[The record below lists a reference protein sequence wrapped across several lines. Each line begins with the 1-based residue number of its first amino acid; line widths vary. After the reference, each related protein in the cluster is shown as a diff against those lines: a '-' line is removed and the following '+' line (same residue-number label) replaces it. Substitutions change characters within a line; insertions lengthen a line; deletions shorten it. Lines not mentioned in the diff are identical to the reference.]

1 MNIMEKEKIMTK
13 FNKFV
18 KNTIIVL
25 GLIFISLIII
35 LNLVYSVRIYN
46 GMSENVIINQNTF
59 LFTMFLIIILA
70 VTYYIL
76 YQTEK
81 IKVSKKVNK
90 LIFITLFIIYIILQ
104 IVWINVRCANP
115 NHDQYYVY
123 DTAIRLKEKNENL
136 IGDEYLQT
144 YPQQVSTATFYA
156 IILKIFNTNNVIVL
170 QYLNIIANA
179 FTIFGLYLIAKQIAN
194 KDNKFNKGTFILL
207 AFTYTALPL
216 LSTFIYGDLIS
227 LPFAIFGIYFAVK
240 YVKEDNIKFIIF
252 SGLSMSMAYF
262 LRMNSLIF
270 IIAITIYLFLGLLK
284 VIQNKEKAKII
295 IKTILIILFIIISIL
310 PSKLYISFMQEKLKL
325 NKEKSYPTI
334 GWLTIGV
341 TLSTRGAG
349 WYVDPYVDIWKSN
362 GQDAT
367 FLKENYIKM
376 LTYYKENPVICINFY
391 LKKILSMWAE
401 PSFASLW
408 YNLSFNFGNMSVNE
422 GTATEEQIK
431 EYEKVDNVVYKLY
444 NFIMIY
450 EKIILMLVF
459 MSVLLLILRN
469 KELSNE
475 QVLLILVFI
484 GGFLF
489 HILWEAKS
497 RYVIPYFI
505 VLIPL
510 ASIGIKQNVEWV
522 QRIIKQIKSKI
533 IETKNKVM

>member
-1 MNIMEKEKIMTK
+1 MNIMEKERTMIKLSNFI
-13 FNKFV
+13 
-18 KNTIIVL
+18 KNVIISFS
-25 GLIFISLIII
+25 LILVFLIII
-35 LNLVYSVRIYN
+35 LNIVYSVRIYN
-46 GMSENVIINQNTF
+46 GMSENVIISQNTF
-59 LFTMFLIIILA
+59 VFTILFLLILSVI
-70 VTYYIL
+70 YYIL

-81 IKVSKKVNK
+81 IKISKKANK
-90 LIFITLFIIYIILQ
+90 VIFITLFALYIILQ

-123 DTAIRLKEKNENL
+123 DTAISLNENL
-136 IGDEYLQT
+136 ESLIGSEYLQT
-144 YPQQVSTATFYA
+144 YPQQISTATFYA

-179 FTIFGLYLIAKQIAN
+179 FTIWGLYLIAKQIAN
-194 KDNKFNKGTFILL
+194 KDSKFSKGAFILL

-227 LPFAIFGIYFAVK
+227 LPFAIFAIYFAIK
-240 YVKEDNIKFIIF
+240 YAKEDDIKFIFF
-252 SGLSMSMAYF
+252 SGISMSMAYF

-270 IIAITIYLFLGLLK
+270 IIAITIYLFLGVLK
-284 VIQNKEKAKII
+284 IIQNKEKSKII
-295 IKTILIILFIIISIL
+295 IKAILMILFIMISIL
-310 PSKLYISFMQEKLKL
+310 PSKIYISFMQEKLKL
-325 NKEKSYPTI
+325 DKEKSYPAI
-334 GWLTIGV
+334 GWFAMGT

-349 WYVDPYVDIWKSN
+349 WYVEPYVETWRDN

-367 FLKENYIKM
+367 FLKEKCIEM
-376 LTYYKENPVICINFY
+376 LTYYKNNPLICISFY
-391 LKKILSMWAE
+391 MKKIASMWVE

-422 GTATEEQIK
+422 GTATEEQII
-431 EYEKVDNVVYKLY
+431 EYQKVDNIVYKSY

-450 EKIILMLVF
+450 EKIILTLVF
-459 MSVLLLILRN
+459 ISVLLVILRN

-475 QVLLILVFI
+475 HILLILIFI

-497 RYVIPYFI
+497 RYVIPYFV

-510 ASIGIKQNVEWV
+510 ASIGIKQNIEWI
-522 QRIIKQIKSKI
+522 QRIINQIKSKI
-533 IETKNKVM
+533 IEVKKKVM